1 MTKFSYSEYLSQFRN
16 AGHKCRQTESRLRD
30 VDGGDED
37 GDPAVAAVRS
47 GDSVAVKR
55 LPPHRLAREN
65 KDGWILLH
73 DAAFWGRAECLK
85 SLLAAHPSSVDKR
98 TLQEQTPLLLAVSCG
113 HLSCARV
120 LLEAGADPDIS
131 NKNKETPLYKA
142 CASENADLVDLLL
155 SFGATANQRCGQ
167 GWTALHEAVS
177 RNNTEICEVLIRGGA
192 AVNPANT
199 YSVTPLITA
208 AQRGHMR
215 ALKFLIAKGADVNL
229 QTCDGVTALHE
240 AAKYG
245 HKEVV
250 AELLSRNADANSS
263 TDGGFLPLHVAAQHG
278 HHQVVTQ
285 LVPVTSRNRLRHSCV
300 TPLHLAAEHDSRAA
314 AAVLLKTGS
323 EVNAALAHR
332 HSLQYADRRLT
343 PLSFAAANGNAEMV
357 DLLLD
362 AGARLTLDPVSPLL
376 LAVRRGCLRTVTRLL
391 EREADVNVRVLTHN
405 TTFPA
410 AIALCAD
417 NHPLL
422 RRLLQYGCDARSCF
436 TCRYGAKPHPEKR
449 HAETP
454 HNILPPNTHLSAD
467 EPTQFCEWIS
477 SPAVSKRAGPVVGL
491 LLDHVDQVQLCSR
504 LTQVL
509 SAREDWAAVLNKT
522 TSPRPLLHLCRITVR
537 RHVGRHR
544 PLLSLPL
551 PDRLIRYL
559 TFSDLQ
565 SDTDVTGTN
574 SSVFF

>member
-16 AGHKCRQTESRLRD
+16 AGNKCGQTESRLRD
-30 VDGGDED
+30 DDGGGED

-47 GDSVAVKR
+47 GDLAAVQR
-55 LPPHRLAREN
+55 LLPHRLTREN

-73 DAAFWGRAECLK
+73 DAAFCGQSECLK
-85 SLLAAHPSSVDKR
+85 SLLAAQPSSVDKR

-142 CASENADLVDLLL
+142 CASENADMVDLLL
-155 SFGATANQRCGQ
+155 SFGASVNQRCCQ

-192 AVNPANT
+192 DVNPANT

-208 AQRGHMR
+208 ARRGHMG
-215 ALKFLIAKGADVNL
+215 ALKYLIGKGADVNL

-240 AAKYG
+240 AAKHG
-245 HKEVV
+245 HQEVV
-250 AELLSRNADANSS
+250 AELLRNNADANTA

-278 HHQVVTQ
+278 HHQIVSQ
-285 LVPVTSRNRLRHSCV
+285 LVPVTSRTRLRHSCV
-300 TPLHLAAEHDSRAA
+300 TPLHLAAEHDSRTA

-323 EVNAALAHR
+323 DVNVSLAH
-332 HSLQYADRRLT
+332 HSSLQYTDRRRT

-362 AGARLTLDPVSPLL
+362 AGALLTLDPVSPLL

-417 NHPLL
+417 NPPLL
-422 RRLLQYGCDARSCF
+422 QRLLAYSCDARSCF
-436 TCRYGAKPHPEKR
+436 TCRYGTKPHPEKG
-449 HAETP
+449 HENP
-454 HNILPPNTHLSAD
+454 HNILPPNTSRSTD

-477 SPAVSKRAGPVVGL
+477 SPAVSKRAGPVLDL
-491 LLDHVDQVQLCSR
+491 LLDHVDQVQPCSR

-522 TSPRPLLHLCRITVR
+522 TSPRPLLHLSRITVR
-537 RHVGRHR
+537 RQVGRHR
-544 PLLSLPL
+544 RLLSLPL

-565 SDTDVTGTN
+565 SDTDVTDAN
-574 SSVFF
+574 SSFFF